1 MGCNMCRKKGYQK
14 VNYLAPEEKEID
26 FKDYSSNNDQPLSLI
41 EKKENFFNFVQLVEY
56 INLLEQF
63 TISSSTV
70 SSDSTIKTK
79 FSSKDEFLTQVI
91 SLEEF
96 QSFIENKIFTLEELY
111 ELTGSN
117 QNAASIF
124 KQICIEIYKAL
135 ELKLRQHYN
144 DESPVIIKKRNLL
157 PIGIL
162 FCSCNNVEK
171 IKFIFDIFKNEN
183 GEISKSEELNDF
195 LLSLFLTGS
204 YCLISARNKI
214 GSNFDEIEELAKDDL
229 LKLIKAAE
237 LKDCQ
242 NLVNVFN
249 DSFFIKESYNW
260 KDFKGKFEDME
271 NGFGWIFSSQ
281 GIRRKLEEYNV

>member
-214 GSNFDEIEELAKDDL
+214 GSNFDEIEKLAKDDL

>member
-1 MGCNMCRKKGYQK
+1 MGCNICRKKGYQK

-26 FKDYSSNNDQPLSLI
+26 FKDYSSQNDQPLSLI
-41 EKKENFFNFVQLVEY
+41 EKKENFFNLVQLVEY

-63 TISSSTV
+63 TIESSTV
-70 SSDSTIKTK
+70 LSNSIKKTK

-96 QSFIENKIFTLEELY
+96 QSFIENKIFTLEDLY

-117 QNAASIF
+117 QKTASIF

-144 DESPVIIKKRNLL
+144 DQSPIIIKKRNLI

-171 IKFIFDIFKNEN
+171 IKFFFDIFKNDDE
-183 GEISKSEELNDF
+183 EFSKSEDLNDF
-195 LLSLFLTGS
+195 LLSLFLTAS

-229 LKLIKAAE
+229 VKLIKFSE

-242 NLVNVFN
+242 NLVNIFN
-249 DSFFIKESYNW
+249 ENFFVKENYNW

-271 NGFGWIFSSQ
+271 NGFGWIFSSK
-281 GIRRKLEEYNV
+281 GIRRKLEENNL